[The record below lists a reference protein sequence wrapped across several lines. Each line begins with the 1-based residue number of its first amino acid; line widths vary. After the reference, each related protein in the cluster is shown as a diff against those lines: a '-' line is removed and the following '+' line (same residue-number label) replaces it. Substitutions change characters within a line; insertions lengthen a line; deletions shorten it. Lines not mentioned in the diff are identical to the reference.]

1 MFVPRILPVH
11 AIVLRTAAWREKD
24 RLLVLLTKERG
35 KVFALAQGA
44 QMSCNRLAP
53 AAQTGIVAT
62 FWLAKA
68 REFDR
73 VTDYKIENFALHL
86 RQDTLVLT
94 AFGIVSELIEI
105 SAPLEAPDENLF
117 NEVMWFV
124 DRLDKKVP
132 IVKWLV
138 AAQIRLLWHAGWMP
152 RLISCV
158 LCGRSIEGEHVA
170 FAPSVGGV
178 MCSKCYIAKT
188 PADAQLYPIAVLQ
201 AIHSL
206 WQQPRL
212 MEALHLRTPYW
223 EQALSLLRN
232 YWHYHLEA
240 DVKAWK
246 VWQQLSSRRFH
257 IRFHAPK

>member
-1 MFVPRILPVH
+1 MFVPRVLPVR
-11 AIVLRTAAWREKD
+11 AIVLRATAWREKD

-44 QMSCNRLAP
+44 QKPCNRLAP
-53 AAQTGIVAT
+53 ATQTGIMAT

-73 VTDYKIENFALHL
+73 VTDYKIENFAPHL
-86 RQDTLVLT
+86 RQDVFVLT
-94 AFGIVSELIEI
+94 AFGIVAELIEI
-105 SAPLEAPDENLF
+105 SAPTEAPDENLF
-117 NEVMWFV
+117 NEVIWFV
-124 DRLDKKVP
+124 ERLDKKVP

-138 AAQIRLLWHAGWMP
+138 AAQVRLLWHAGWMP

-158 LCGRSIEGEHVA
+158 LCGRAIKGEHAA
-170 FAPSVGGV
+170 FAPSAGGA
-178 MCSKCYIAKT
+178 MCSKCYMVKA
-188 PADAQLYPIAVLQ
+188 PVDAQLYPIAVLQ

-212 MEALHLRTPYW
+212 MESLHLRESYW
-223 EQALSLLRN
+223 ERALNLLRTH
-232 YWHYHLEA
+232 WHYHLEA

-246 VWQQLSSRRFH
+246 VWQQLFPHRFH